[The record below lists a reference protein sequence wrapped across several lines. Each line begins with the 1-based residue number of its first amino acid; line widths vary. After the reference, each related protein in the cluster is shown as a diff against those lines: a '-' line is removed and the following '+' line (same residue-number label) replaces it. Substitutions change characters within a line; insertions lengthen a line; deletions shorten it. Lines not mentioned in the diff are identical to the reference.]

1 MVGEFPELQGIMG
14 TYYARNDGEPKTSRW
29 PHRNT
34 TSRALPATP
43 CHRP

>member
-14 TYYARNDGEPKTSRW
+14 TYYARNDGEHEDWRW
-29 PHRNT
+29 PRPST
-34 TSRALPATP
+34 TSRASPATR